1 MGKARKGP
9 AGTVGLGVMGQ
20 GAEWLVGHG
29 RDWCGSVMNS
39 QESTVRREKRGILSP
54 RRQRFVDEYLVD
66 LNAKQA

>member
-1 MGKARKGP
+1 
-9 AGTVGLGVMGQ
+9 MGQ